1 MRFDI
6 DSYREI
12 ADSLLRNKT
21 RSLLTGFGIFW
32 GIFMLLFLKGGG
44 DGFKTLISQNF
55 EGFANNAVMI
65 VSSTTTKPYQGFKEG
80 RYWNLDITDVERLKH
95 NIPELDVVTPMR
107 TKNGVTAIKD
117 EYSFSTTVKGLKPD
131 YQKVETPQLKY
142 GRFIN
147 EMDELQERKVCVIGK
162 RVYEALFPEGG
173 DPCGEFIQLGSSQFM
188 VVGVDF
194 AAGNVSIQSSAAES
208 VTVPLNV
215 ALKVYHG
222 NSTEVDILSMC
233 AKSGIK
239 ASEIEPELRSVMAR
253 AHFFDPTD
261 KQALFIINTEEM
273 FALVDNLFKGLNFLI
288 LLIGIGTILAGAI
301 GVSNIMM
308 VTVKERTT
316 EIGIRRAIGATPRD
330 ILSQIIWE
338 GTILTLIA
346 GMSGVVF
353 SVMILGAL
361 DKGMRLLGDTMLGTT
376 PSFQVGFWF
385 VIGATA
391 LITLIGIIAALAPA
405 SRAMNIKPVD
415 AMRDE

>member
-12 ADSLLRNKT
+12 ADSLMRNKS

-44 DGFKTLISQNF
+44 DGFKTMIGQNF
-55 EGFANNAVMI
+55 EGFANNAVMVI
-65 VSSTTTKPYQGFKEG
+65 SSTTTKPYQGFKEG
-80 RYWNLDITDVERLKH
+80 RYWSIDIKDVDRIKNGISE
-95 NIPELDVVTPMR
+95 IEVVTPMR
-107 TKNGVTAIKD
+107 TKNSITAMRD
-117 EYSFSTTVKGLKPD
+117 EYSYSTTIKGIRPD
-131 YQKVETPQLKY
+131 YQYVETPQIKY

-162 RVYEALFPEGG
+162 QVYESLFPEGG
-173 DPCGEFIQLGSSQFM
+173 DPCGEFIQLGSSHFK

-194 AAGNVSIQSSAAES
+194 SAGNMTIASSADRS
-208 VTVPLNV
+208 VIVPLNV
-215 ALKVYHG
+215 ALKTYYG
-222 NSTEVDILSMC
+222 NSTEVDILCMC
-233 AKSGIK
+233 AKKGIK
-239 ASEIEPELRSVMAR
+239 ASEIEPKLREVMAR
-253 AHFFDPTD
+253 GHRFDPTD
-261 KQALFIINTEEM
+261 KQALFVINTEEM
-273 FALVDNLFKGLNFLI
+273 FSLVDNLFRGLNFLI

-338 GTILTLIA
+338 GTVLTLIA

-353 SVMILGAL
+353 SVFILEIM
-361 DKGMRLLGDTMLGTT
+361 DKAMAMSGN
-376 PSFQVGFWF
+376 PVAFQVNFWF
-385 VIGATA
+385 VLGAAA
-391 LITLIGIIAALAPA
+391 LITIIGILAALAPA

>member
-12 ADSLLRNKT
+12 ADSLMRNKS

-44 DGFKTLISQNF
+44 DGFKTMIGQNF
-55 EGFANNAVMI
+55 EGFANNAVMVI
-65 VSSTTTKPYQGFKEG
+65 SSTTTKPYQGFKEG
-80 RYWNLDITDVERLKH
+80 RYWSIDIRDVDRIRNGISE
-95 NIPELDVVTPMR
+95 IEVVTPMR
-107 TKNGVTAIKD
+107 TKGSMTAMRD
-117 EYSFSTTVKGLKPD
+117 EYSYSTTIKGIRPD
-131 YQKVETPQLKY
+131 YQYVETPQIKY

-162 RVYEALFPEGG
+162 QVYESLFPEGG
-173 DPCGEFIQLGSSQFM
+173 DPCGEFIRLGSSHFK

-194 AAGNVSIQSSAAES
+194 SAGNMTIASSADRS
-208 VTVPLNV
+208 VIVPLNV
-215 ALKVYHG
+215 ALKTYHG
-222 NSTEVDILSMC
+222 NSTEVDILCMC
-233 AKSGIK
+233 AKKGIK
-239 ASEIEPELRSVMAR
+239 ASEIEPGLREVMAR
-253 AHFFDPTD
+253 GHRFDPTD
-261 KQALFIINTEEM
+261 KQALFVINTEEM
-273 FALVDNLFKGLNFLI
+273 FSLVDNLFKGLNFLI

-353 SVMILGAL
+353 SVFILEII
-361 DKGMRLLGDTMLGTT
+361 DKAMAMSGN
-376 PSFQVGFWF
+376 PVAFQVGFWF
-385 VIGATA
+385 VLGAAA
-391 LITLIGIIAALAPA
+391 LITIIGILAALAPA

>member
-44 DGFKTLISQNF
+44 DGFKTLVAQNF
-55 EGFANNAVMI
+55 EGFATNSIMA
-65 VSSTTTKPYQGFKEG
+65 VSSTTSKPYQGFKEG
-80 RYWNLDITDVERLKH
+80 RYWSLKLDDVEKIKNL
-95 NIPELDVVTPMR
+95 IPELEVVTPER
-107 TKNGVTAIKD
+107 SKGSVEALRN
-117 EYSFSTTVKGLKPD
+117 EYSYSTTIKGIKAD
-131 YQKVETPQLKY
+131 YRFVEEPRIKY

-162 RVYEALFPEGG
+162 TVYETLFPEGG
-173 DPCGEFIQLGSSQFM
+173 DPCGEFIQLGPAYFRII
-188 VVGVDF
+188 GVDF
-194 AAGNVSIQSSAAES
+194 APGNISVNGTSATS
-208 VTVPLNV
+208 VAVPLGV
-215 ALKVYHG
+215 SQKVYHG
-222 NSTEVDILSMC
+222 NSTTIDLLCMC
-233 AKSGIK
+233 AKDGVKTS
-239 ASEIEPELRSVMAR
+239 SLEPKLREVLGR
-253 AHFFDPTD
+253 IHHFDPTD
-261 KQALFIINTEEM
+261 KEAVFVINAEEI
-273 FALVDNLFKGLNFLI
+273 FSIVDNLFKGLNFLI
-288 LLIGIGTILAGAI
+288 MLIGIGTILAGAI

-330 ILSQIIWE
+330 ILSQIILE
-338 GTILTLIA
+338 GTVLTLIA

-353 SVMILGAL
+353 SVLILEVI
-361 DKGMRLLGDTMLGTT
+361 DKAMAMSGNQVA
-376 PSFQVGFWF
+376 FQVNFWF
-385 VIGATA
+385 VIGAAA
-391 LITLIGIIAALAPA
+391 LITLIGILAALAPA